1 MRRLLLALLLALS
14 GPLHAAGA
22 EAWLAKIAP
31 ALRDLDYQGTLV
43 YVAGGK
49 VETLRVF
56 HRNDD
61 GRERERLVAISG
73 PPREVVRDGNQVM
86 CIGTG
91 QAPVAYDL
99 RQAGRWSQALA
110 ISEAARSAGY
120 RATLAGEG
128 RVAGQAAQVVEVLA
142 VDRWRYGYRLW
153 LERRSG
159 LPLRVDLLDGQGQ
172 AVEQVSFTEV
182 ELGRRPADADLQASS
197 GAVLKRIEPMASL
210 GRDAPQWQVP
220 TPPAGYELRAARYRA
235 DGVQLLYSDGLASV
249 SVYIE
254 KAGDGLRGASSRQRG
269 AVHAR
274 SFWFE
279 GWHVLAIGKVP
290 AATADRFART
300 VRAVGDDG

>member
-1 MRRLLLALLLALS
+1 LFTLLLALA

-56 HRNDD
+56 HRNDA

-73 PPREVVRDGNQVM
+73 PPREVVRDGSQVM

-91 QAPVAYDL
+91 QATVAYDL

-110 ISEAARSAGY
+110 ISEAAQSAGY
-120 RATLAGEG
+120 RAALAGEG
-128 RVAGQAAQVVEVLA
+128 RVAGHAAQVIEVQA
-142 VDRWRYGYRLW
+142 TDRWRYGYRLW
-153 LERRSG
+153 IERKTG
-159 LPLRVDLLDGQGQ
+159 LPLRVDLLGDDGV
-172 AVEQVSFTEV
+172 AVEQVSFTELQ
-182 ELGRRPADADLQASS
+182 LGQRPADADLQASS
-197 GAVLKRIEPMASL
+197 GAIMRRIETLAAPDEAP
-210 GRDAPQWQVP
+210 PQWQVP
-220 TPPAGYELRAARYRA
+220 APPAGYELRAARYRA
-235 DGVQLLYSDGLASV
+235 EGVQLLYSDGLASV

-254 KAGDGLRGASSRQRG
+254 RAGDGLHGASARQRG
-269 AVHAR
+269 AVNAR
-274 SFWFE
+274 SFWFD

-290 AATADRFART
+290 AATVDRFART
-300 VRAVGDDG
+300 VRAVDGDG